1 MRFVHLHVHSHYSLL
16 DGLGQIPELVAR
28 AKELGMDAL
37 ALTDHGAMYGIIEF
51 YEECQKQGVKPI
63 IGMEAYVAPRGMR
76 DKAARVDDRAYHLTL
91 LAENLAGYRNLI
103 KITTAAHLDGFYYK
117 PRVDLEFLRAHAEG
131 VIALSGC
138 LNGQI
143 PRALEVKDEAK
154 AEELLRTYQDIFGR
168 DNFFLEVQDHEEIPE
183 QVERNAQLIALA
195 DRLGVPLVATKDCHY
210 IHADDREAQDV
221 LLAIGTGKTLED
233 PTRFSMRDA
242 DYSLTSPEDMARA
255 FAHRPDAIEN
265 TGKIADRCSVAI
277 ELGKWVFP
285 EFPIPDGL
293 TADEFLRQEA
303 EAGLRQ
309 KGQLVPEYQKRLDYE
324 LDIIKTKGYATY
336 FLVVADY
343 TKWARSQGIISTTRG
358 SAAGSV
364 VSYGIGVTTVD
375 PLAYKLPFERFL
387 NPFRPSP
394 PDIDM
399 DFADA
404 KRDLVLDYV
413 KKKYGADRV
422 AQICTFGT
430 MAARGSVRDVARALG
445 YPYGLGDRIA
455 KLIPMGSQG
464 FHMTIA
470 RALKETPELQQVY
483 DTEPDVKRIL
493 DLAQKIEGCAR
504 HTSVHAAGVVIAPG
518 PLTDWMPL
526 QRESGGDNV
535 ITQYEMHA
543 SEQAGIL
550 KMDFLGI
557 RNLSILDTAVEIVEK
572 TKGVKV
578 DLLNLPLDD
587 AKTYAL
593 LGKGQTTGLFQL
605 GGEGMTKYI
614 IDLQPATIFDL
625 MAMVALYRPGPI
637 ESIPEYIRRKRNP
650 RLVRVLD
657 PRMKE
662 ILSMSY
668 GIITYQDDVLLIAI
682 HLAGYDWAEADK
694 LRKAMGKKIPKEM
707 AAQKEKFLAGCVK
720 GGMTEDKAV
729 DLWKLIEPFAAYGFN
744 KAHAASYAIV
754 AYQTAYMKAN
764 YPAEYMAAVM
774 TNEAGDMPTVAAAI
788 NECAKMGI
796 TVLPPDVNS
805 SLATFT
811 YIDDRQVRFGLNAIK
826 NLGGDTVAA
835 LIAER
840 KTNGPFV
847 DLTDLSRRLPTKVMN
862 RKSVEALAKSGALD
876 ALGER
881 NAILGNVEELLRFN
895 KDAAAQVASQQV
907 SLFGAAGGLGAAA
920 VRLKPMEPATKRE
933 VLSWE
938 KELLGMYVSEHPF
951 RDVAAAAGGELA
963 AIAKL
968 GEMKKGSF
976 AVVGGVLQAPKRI
989 TTKNNES
996 MLFVRVEDETAGV
1009 EIVVFPRVYA
1019 AQPDLWQ
1026 EDAAVVVSGKISDK
1040 DDELRF
1046 LANQAVVVSPQ
1057 TVRQGIE
1064 ALKRGAADAAQQP
1077 RRQFGQREP
1086 QAPPAA
1092 APPPGG
1098 ADVAPRA
1105 LPSMPSVTISL
1116 PDAPTPELAQA
1127 LKAVFEQCPGGLAV
1141 FLEIGKGER
1150 PKRIETQFKIGWSP
1164 QVAGRI
1170 CALPGIGGARVVGNA
1185 G

>member
-1 MRFVHLHVHSHYSLL
+1 MRFVHLHVHSHFSLL
-16 DGLGQIPELVAR
+16 DGLGKVPELVAR

-37 ALTDHGAMYGIIEF
+37 ALTDHGTMYGIIEF
-51 YEECQKQGVKPI
+51 YEQCRKQGIKPI
-63 IGMEAYVAPRGMR
+63 LGMEAYVSPRGMR
-76 DKAARVDDRAYHLTL
+76 DKTARVDDRAYHLTL
-91 LAENLAGYRNLI
+91 LAENLAGYKNLI
-103 KITTAAHLDGFYYK
+103 AITTAAHLDGFYYK
-117 PRVDLEFLRAHAEG
+117 PRVDLEFLRGHAEG
-131 VIALSGC
+131 LIALSGC

-143 PRALEVKDEAK
+143 SRALETGDEAK
-154 AEELLRTYQDIFGR
+154 AEETLRTYRDIFGR
-168 DNFFLEVQDHEEIPE
+168 DNFFMEVQDHEEIPD
-183 QVERNAQLIALA
+183 QITRNGQLIALA
-195 DRLGVPLVATKDCHY
+195 DRLQVPLVATKDCHY
-210 IHADDREAQDV
+210 IHAEDREAQDV
-221 LLAIGTGKTLED
+221 LLAIGTGKTLDD

-265 TGKIADRCSVAI
+265 TGRIADRCAV
-277 ELGKWVFP
+277 ELDLGKWVFP
-285 EFPIPDGL
+285 QFSIPGGI
-293 TADEFLRQEA
+293 TADAFLRQEA
-303 EAGLRQ
+303 EAGLRSHD
-309 KGQLVPEYQKRLDYE
+309 QLTPEYVTRLDYE
-324 LDIIKTKGYATY
+324 LGIITAKGYATY

-364 VSYGIGVTTVD
+364 VSYGIGITTVD

-387 NPFRPSP
+387 NPSRPSP

-404 KRDLVLDYV
+404 KRDQVLQYV
-413 KKKYGADRV
+413 KDKYGADRV

-445 YPYGLGDRIA
+445 YPYGLGDRVA
-455 KLIPMGSQG
+455 KMIPMGSQG

-470 RALKETPELQQVY
+470 RALDETPELKQIY
-483 DTEPDVKRIL
+483 DTEPDVRRVI

-504 HTSVHAAGVVIAPG
+504 HISVHAAGVVIAPG

-526 QRESGGDNV
+526 QRESGGDNI
-535 ITQYEMHA
+535 ITQYDMHA
-543 SEQAGIL
+543 SEQSGIL

-557 RNLSILDTAVEIVEK
+557 RNLSILDTAVEIVAK
-572 TKGVKV
+572 TKNVAV
-578 DLLNLPLDD
+578 DLLHLPLDD
-587 AKTYAL
+587 AKTYEL
-593 LGKGQTTGLFQL
+593 LARGQTTGLFQL
-605 GGEGMTKYI
+605 GGDGMTKYLVE
-614 IDLQPATIFDL
+614 LQPATIFDI

-637 ESIPEYIRRKRNP
+637 DSIPEYIRRKRNP

-720 GGMTEDKAV
+720 GGMKEATAL

-744 KAHAASYAIV
+744 KAHAASYGIV

-764 YPAEYMAAVM
+764 FPAEYMAAVM
-774 TNEAGDMPTVAAAI
+774 TNESGDMPTVAAAI
-788 NECAKMGI
+788 AECAKMGI
-796 TVLPPDVNS
+796 TVLPPEVNS
-805 SLATFT
+805 SLANFT
-811 YIDDRQVRFGLNAIK
+811 YIDDTHVRFGLNAIK

-840 KTNGPFV
+840 KAGGPFA
-847 DLTDLSRRLPTKVMN
+847 DLTQLARRLPTKVMN

-881 NAILGNVEELLRFN
+881 NAILQNVEELLRFN
-895 KDAAAQVASQQV
+895 KEAAAHAASNQV
-907 SLFGAAGGLGAAA
+907 SLFGGSIGEDRVQFASA
-920 VRLKPMEPATKRE
+920 PPATKQE
-933 VLSWE
+933 ILSWE

-951 RDVAAAAGGELA
+951 RETAAAAQGGLT
-963 AIAKL
+963 AIGAL
-968 GEMKKGSF
+968 GSMKKGSF
-976 AVVGGVLQAPKRI
+976 ALIGGTLADPKRI
-989 TTKNNES
+989 TTKNGEP
-996 MLFVRVEDETAGV
+996 MVFVRVEDETGGV

-1019 AQPDLWQ
+1019 MESGIWAS
-1026 EDAAVVVSGKISDK
+1026 DATVVVSGKISDK

-1046 LANQAVVVSPQ
+1046 LANRAVVVRPEN
-1057 TVRQGIE
+1057 VRQAI
-1064 ALKRGAADAAQQP
+1064 ALLQSGALAGP
-1077 RRQFGQREP
+1077 P
-1086 QAPPAA
+1086 PAPPRSAGLPRAA
-1092 APPPGG
+1092 AP
-1098 ADVAPRA
+1098 ADDAAPRP
-1105 LPSMPSVTISL
+1105 LPAAGPSVTIAL
-1116 PDAPTPELAQA
+1116 PDAPTPELATE
-1127 LKAVFEQCPGGLAV
+1127 LKRIFEESPGSLQV
-1141 FLEIGKGER
+1141 YLEIGRGER
-1150 PKRIETQFKIGWSP
+1150 PKRIETQFRIGWNP
-1164 QVAGRI
+1164 GVAGRI
-1170 CALPGIGGARVVGNA
+1170 CALTGIGGARIVA

>member
-16 DGLGQIPELVAR
+16 DGLGKISELVAR

-51 YEECQKQGVKPI
+51 YEECQKQGIKPI
-63 IGMEAYVAPRGMR
+63 LGMEAYVAPRGMQ
-76 DKAARVDDRAYHLTL
+76 DKAARVDDRAYHVTL
-91 LAENLAGYRNLI
+91 LAENLVGYKNLI
-103 KITTAAHLDGFYYK
+103 ALTSAAYLDGFYYK
-117 PRVDLEFLRAHAEG
+117 PRVDLELLRKHAEG
-131 VIALSGC
+131 IIALSGC

-143 PRALEVKDEAK
+143 ARALEAGDEPK
-154 AEELLRTYQDIFGR
+154 AEGLVRTYQDIFGK
-168 DNFFLEVQDHEEIPE
+168 DGFFIEVQDHPELPE
-183 QVERNAQLIALA
+183 QVDRNTQLLALA
-195 DRLGVPLVATKDCHY
+195 DRLSVPVVATKDCHY
-210 IHADDREAQDV
+210 IHAEDREAQDV
-221 LLAIGTGKTLED
+221 LLAIGTGKTLDD

-242 DYSLTSPEDMARA
+242 DYSLASAEDMARA

-265 TGKIADRCSVAI
+265 TARIADRCAVAL
-277 ELGKWVFP
+277 ELGKWTFP
-285 EFPIPDGL
+285 QFPIPDGM
-293 TADEFLRQEA
+293 TADDFLRAQVVE
-303 EAGLRQ
+303 GLRA
-309 KGQLVPEYQKRLDYE
+309 KGQLTPEYETRFAYE

-364 VSYGIGVTTVD
+364 VSYAIGITTVD

-404 KRDLVLDYV
+404 KRDQVLQYV
-413 KKKYGADRV
+413 KDKYGADRV

-445 YPYGLGDRIA
+445 YPYGFADRIA
-455 KLIPMGSQG
+455 KMIPMGSQG

-470 RALKETPELQQVY
+470 RALKETPELRQAY
-483 DTEPDVKRIL
+483 DTEPDVKRVI

-504 HTSVHAAGVVIAPG
+504 HVSVHAAGVVIAPG
-518 PLTDWMPL
+518 PLTEWIPL
-526 QRESGGDNV
+526 QKEAGGESV

-543 SEQAGIL
+543 CEQAGIL

-557 RNLSILDTAVEIVEK
+557 RNLSILATAVEIVKK
-572 TKGVKV
+572 TKGAEV
-578 DLLNLPLDD
+578 DLLDLPLDD
-587 AKTYAL
+587 KKTYEL
-593 LGKGQTTGLFQL
+593 LARGQTTGLFQL
-605 GGEGMTKYI
+605 GGEGMTKYVVE
-614 IDLQPATIFDL
+614 LQPATIFDI

-707 AAQKEKFLAGCVK
+707 AAQKEKFLAGCVT
-720 GGMTEDKAV
+720 GGMTEDKALE
-729 DLWKLIEPFAAYGFN
+729 LWKLIEPFAAYGFN
-744 KAHAASYAIV
+744 KAHAASYAII

-774 TNEAGDMPTVAAAI
+774 TNESGDIPTVAAAI
-788 NECAKMGI
+788 AECGKMGI

-811 YIDDRQVRFGLNAIK
+811 YIDDTHVRFGLNAIK
-826 NLGGDTVAA
+826 NLGSDTVAA

-840 KTNGPFV
+840 KAGGPFR
-847 DLTDLSRRLPTKVMN
+847 DLTDLARRLPTKVFN
-862 RKSVEALAKSGALD
+862 KKALEALAKSGALD
-876 ALGER
+876 GLGER
-881 NAILGNVEELLRFN
+881 AAILANLEELTGFN
-895 KDAAAQVASQQV
+895 KDAAARAASNQA
-907 SLFGAAGGLGAAA
+907 SLFGAAGLGEER
-920 VRLKPMEPATKRE
+920 VRLKEAPPASRKE
-933 VLSWE
+933 VLTWE
-938 KELLGMYVSEHPF
+938 KELLGIYVSEHPF
-951 RDVAAAAGGELA
+951 RETAAAAGGDLLP
-963 AIAKL
+963 IAKL
-968 GEMKKGSF
+968 SGIKKGGF
-976 AVVGGVLQAPKRI
+976 AVIGGTLQEPKRI
-989 TTKNNES
+989 TTKNGET
-996 MLFVRVEDETAGV
+996 MLFVRIEDESGTV

-1019 AQPDLWQ
+1019 ADSVLWAPDASL
-1026 EDAAVVVSGKISDK
+1026 VVSGKISDK

-1046 LANQAVVVSPQ
+1046 LANRAIVVRPE
-1057 TVRQGIE
+1057 TVRQAVA
-1064 ALKRGAADAAQQP
+1064 ALRSGAFLPGERPSASP
-1077 RRQFGQREP
+1077 PP
-1086 QAPPAA
+1086 QAPRERDA
-1092 APPPGG
+1092 APRP
-1098 ADVAPRA
+1098 
-1105 LPSMPSVTISL
+1105 LPDAGPSVTIAL
-1116 PDAPTPELAQA
+1116 PEAPTPELAEA
-1127 LKAVFEQCPGGLAV
+1127 LKKVFEESPGGLQV
-1141 FLEIGKGER
+1141 YLEVGAGER
-1150 PKRIETQFKIGWSP
+1150 PKRIETQFRIGWSP
-1164 QVAGRI
+1164 VVAGRI
-1170 CALPGIGGARVVGNA
+1170 CALPGIGGARIVGS
-1185 G
+1185 

>member
-16 DGLGQIPELVAR
+16 DGLGQIPQLVAR

-37 ALTDHGAMYGIIEF
+37 AITDHGVMYGVIEF
-51 YEECQKQGVKPI
+51 YEECQKQGIKPI
-63 IGMEAYVAPRGMR
+63 IGMEAYVSPHGML

-103 KITTAAHLDGFYYK
+103 KITTAAHLEGFYYK
-117 PRVDLEFLRAHAEG
+117 PRVDLEFLRSHAEG

-143 PRALEVKDEAK
+143 PRALEMKDEAK
-154 AEELLRTYQDIFGR
+154 AEDLLRIYQDIFGR

-183 QVERNAQLIALA
+183 QVEQNAQLLALA
-195 DRLGVPLVATKDCHY
+195 DRLNVPLVATKDCHY
-210 IHADDREAQDV
+210 IHAEDREAQDV

-265 TGKIADRCSVAI
+265 TAKIADRCAVTI
-277 ELGKWVFP
+277 KLGTWVFP

-293 TADEFLRQEA
+293 TADAFLRKEV
-303 EAGLRQ
+303 EEGLRA
-309 KGQLVPEYQKRLDYE
+309 KGQLTPEYQKRLDYE
-324 LDIIKTKGYATY
+324 LDIITTKGYATY

-358 SAAGSV
+358 SAAGSLAC
-364 VSYGIGVTTVD
+364 YGIGITTVD

-387 NPFRPSP
+387 NPSRPSP

-399 DFADA
+399 DFADT

-430 MAARGSVRDVARALG
+430 MAARGSVRDVSRALG

-455 KLIPMGSQG
+455 KMIPMGSQG

-483 DTEPDVKRIL
+483 DTEPDVRRVI

-518 PLTDWMPL
+518 PLTDWIPL
-526 QRESGGDNV
+526 QREAGGDHV
-535 ITQYEMHA
+535 ITQYDMHA
-543 SEQAGIL
+543 SEQSGIL

-557 RNLSILDTAVEIVEK
+557 RNLSILATAVEVVEK

-578 DLLNLPLDD
+578 DLLHLPLDD
-587 AKTYAL
+587 KRTYDL
-593 LGKGQTTGLFQL
+593 LARGQTTGLFQL

-614 IDLQPATIFDL
+614 IELQPATIFDL

-707 AAQKEKFLAGCVK
+707 AAQKEKFLTGCVK

-774 TNEAGDMPTVAAAI
+774 TNESGDMPTVAAAI
-788 NECAKMGI
+788 NECTKMGI
-796 TVLPPDVNS
+796 KVLPPDVNS

-811 YIDDRQVRFGLNAIK
+811 YIDGTQIRFGLNAIK

-835 LIAER
+835 LINER
-840 KTNGPFV
+840 KTSGPFM
-847 DLTDLSRRLPTKVMN
+847 DLTDLARRLPAKVMN
-862 RKSVEALAKSGALD
+862 RKAVEALAKSGALD

-895 KDAAAQVASQQV
+895 KDAAALAVSNQA
-907 SLFGAAGGLGAAA
+907 SLFSAGGSFGTET
-920 VRLKPMEPATKRE
+920 VRLKAVDPATKRDI
-933 VLSWE
+933 LSWE

-951 RDVAAAAGGELA
+951 REVAAAAAGELA
-963 AIAKL
+963 PIATL
-968 GEMKKGSF
+968 TEMKKGSF
-976 AVVGGVLQAPKRI
+976 AVIGGMLQAPKRI
-989 TTKNNES
+989 TTKKGEA
-996 MLFVRVEDETAGV
+996 MLFVRIEDETSGV

-1019 AQPDLWQ
+1019 AQPELWM

-1046 LANQAVVVSPQ
+1046 LANQAVVVNSE
-1057 TVRQGIE
+1057 TVRQAVR
-1064 ALKRGAADAAQQP
+1064 ALQNGAVIAAHAK
-1077 RRQFGQREP
+1077 ESAAV
-1086 QAPPAA
+1086 APPVSD
-1092 APPPGG
+1092 
-1098 ADVAPRA
+1098 ADTAPRT
-1105 LPSMPSVTISL
+1105 LPSMPSVTITL
-1116 PDAPTPELAQA
+1116 PDAPTPELAQE
-1127 LKAVFEQCPGGLAV
+1127 LKTVFEQSPGNLVV

-1150 PKRIETQFKIGWSP
+1150 PKRIETQFRIGWSP

-1170 CALPGIGGARVVGNA
+1170 CALPGIGGARVVGA
-1185 G
+1185 